1 MSFSPK
7 YVRDSRREVEKKP
20 CVCCFSEVTSSTVFV
35 PVKRVRV
42 RPDGA
47 KDIDRDEEGNSCR
60 YDDTWESYDDL
71 PVSCAIVGD
80 DDRVREVLSRLLPP
94 PLSTTVMDLLLD
106 RLREKPT
113 IPIRFVAQ
121 GMPLLLES
129 AKERRQGSHLD
140 AASAGA
146 AVAAGAADSDVAGS
160 PTSDS
165 SLASS
170 PEAVDL
176 PLESPRSF
184 EEQPAN
190 NSAERL
196 EVPEKAERARDG
208 ATGGSGSSSGST
220 GSGFRF
226 ARKASRLFARRS
238 SRRDM
243 SGLAGWDGVE
253 RLCAKHYRLNAQ
265 LVEETAHA
273 ATTGDCVACIGRG
286 TKSRAF
292 FKINDALEVE
302 GNDEEGVG
310 HVAGPT
316 PLVLPTPLADE
327 VEGDVMYLCY
337 QHARDNRRVYEQTL
351 ALDPA
356 PRDGELLLD
365 ARCCLIPHPDKKK
378 PEDAYFIGEGLR
390 ALAVADGVGGWA
402 SMGVDPAAY
411 STKLT
416 RDMRLLFATRAGRS
430 AARSKGKH
438 LAYSLLQTAWE
449 RTQRARIQGSTT
461 AVVCVLEEPTDPNAP
476 GAVLSTVNLGD
487 SGFLVLRNGNLVYA
501 SDPQQH
507 APNTPFQLGTD
518 SIDTPN
524 DGVTVRLLVL
534 PGDLIIMGSDG
545 VFDNLYMDQIIAI
558 VANFGPDA
566 DVDAIAIALA
576 KASSAVAKDDRALSP
591 FAHYIR
597 STKKYPNWIGGKLD
611 DITVVVARVA
621 RMTTEQRAKRSAEL
635 AEEHE
640 QIDADAKL
648 VCPVCGFRFNDEGSR
663 QEHLRQWHP
672 PAAIMEYDEAPIGRE
687 TEPEVSPAQ
696 EEAAAAAADAARAD
710 AAATAAAAPLVDR
723 LFSRPTIGVPW
734 WTVGAGAEEAF
745 IEYTKASA
753 ALEMFENK
761 LLKRYADARGIRTT
775 PTTQL
780 ISTSRGVI
788 AKKVNA
794 PSIKSE
800 YVLMPYHWFE

>member
-1 MSFSPK
+1 MR
-7 YVRDSRREVEKKP
+7 VRDSEADREKEGEKD
-20 CVCCFSEVTSSTVFV
+20 EGG
-35 PVKRVRV
+35 
-42 RPDGA
+42 GA
-47 KDIDRDEEGNSCR
+47 SCR
-60 YDDTWESYDDL
+60 YDDNWASFEEL
-71 PVSCAIVGD
+71 PVSCSVVGD
-80 DDRVREVLSRLLPP
+80 EARVREVLDRLLTPA
-94 PLSTTVMDLLLD
+94 LSSTVTDLLLA
-106 RLREKPT
+106 RLKEKPSV
-113 IPIRFVAQ
+113 PIRFVGQ

-129 AKERRQGSHLD
+129 ASERGRGSHMERQ
-140 AASAGA
+140 AAGG
-146 AVAAGAADSDVAGS
+146 AAGAAGTAAATDSESGTPPGES
-160 PTSDS
+160 PLS
-165 SLASS
+165 AA
-170 PEAVDL
+170 PEDADP

-196 EVPEKAERARDG
+196 EVPEKAERAR
-208 ATGGSGSSSGST
+208 AEGGGVTNGGTGSSA

-243 SGLAGWDGVE
+243 SGVAGWDGVE

-273 ATTGDCVACIGRG
+273 AVAGDCVACIGRG
-286 TKSRAF
+286 VKSRAF
-292 FKINDALEVE
+292 FAINDALEVAGSE
-302 GNDEEGVG
+302 GEGEG
-310 HVAGPT
+310 EGEGRVAGPT

-327 VEGDVMYLCY
+327 VTESTVHLCY
-337 QHARDNRRVYEQTL
+337 QHALDNRRVYEQTL
-351 ALDPA
+351 ALDPP

-378 PEDAYFIGEGLR
+378 PEDAYFIGQGLR

-416 RDMRLLFATRAGRS
+416 RDMRLLFATRAGR
-430 AARSKGKH
+430 AAVRGKGKH
-438 LAYSLLQTAWE
+438 LAFSLLQSAWE

-461 AVVCVLEEPTDPNAP
+461 AVVCVLEEPTDPTAP
-476 GAVLSTVNLGD
+476 GAILSTVNLGD
-487 SGFLVLRNGNLVYA
+487 SGFLVLRGGKLVYA

-518 SIDTPN
+518 SIDTPG
-524 DGVTVRLLVL
+524 DGVTVRLLVM

-558 VANFGPDA
+558 VANFEADA
-566 DVDAIAIALA
+566 DVNAIAVALA

-621 RMTTEQRAKRSAEL
+621 RMTAEERASRSAEL
-635 AEEHE
+635 TEEHA
-640 QIDADAKL
+640 QIDADAGL
-648 VCPVCGFRFNDEGSR
+648 VCPVCGFRFGDEGAR

-672 PAAIMEYDEAPIGRE
+672 PAAIMEYDEAPIGKE
-687 TEPEVSPAQ
+687 TDEAATPEQ
-696 EEAAAAAADAARAD
+696 EAAAAEAAETAR
-710 AAATAAAAPLVDR
+710 TAAAEAAAALSLADR
-723 LFSRPTIGVPW
+723 LFSRPFIGVPW
-734 WTVGAGAEEAF
+734 WTVGGGAEEAF